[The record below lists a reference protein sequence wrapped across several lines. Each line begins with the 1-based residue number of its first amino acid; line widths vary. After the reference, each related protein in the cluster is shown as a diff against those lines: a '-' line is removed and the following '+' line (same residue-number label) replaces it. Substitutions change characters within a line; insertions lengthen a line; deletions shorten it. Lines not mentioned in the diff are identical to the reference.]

1 MNDYPSP
8 DMTSVEL
15 VDLLRALADPTRLEI
30 VKRLADGEPRP
41 KGEPGWE
48 FDCTKATM
56 AHHWKTLRE
65 SGLTRTIVHGRTH
78 DIQLRRGELD
88 EKFPGLIDSV
98 TQG

>member
-1 MNDYPSP
+1 MNDFPSP
-8 DMTSVEL
+8 DMTDVEL

-30 VKRLADGEPRP
+30 VKRLADGEPHP
-41 KGEPGWE
+41 KGRPGWD

-78 DIQLRRGELD
+78 DIQLRRVELD

-98 TQG
+98 TRE